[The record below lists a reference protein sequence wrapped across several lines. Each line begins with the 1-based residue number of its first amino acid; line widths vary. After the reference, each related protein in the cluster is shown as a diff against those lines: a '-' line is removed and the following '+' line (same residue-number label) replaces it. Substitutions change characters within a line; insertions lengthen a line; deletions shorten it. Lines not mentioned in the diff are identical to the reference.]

1 MSRMSYPSLEDAWC
15 LGEKESSRQIL
26 TGKHCTCSGGVEDR
40 TQWAQQTALGRGSV
54 SESHTGPLR
63 RGRNCSAAK
72 RWKSIAGRGN
82 RLCKGWK
89 VWRHMLPS
97 EDSKAVRGGWW
108 VGRIEQVE
116 GDGLEKTCE
125 AGTQECGVRR
135 DCEDTLFKA
144 VPFPVD
150 RALLLDSW
158 RLVTPYI
165 PASEGRDAANTF

>member
-1 MSRMSYPSLEDAWC
+1 MLQDLGARDGSGLQRWVGC
-15 LGEKESSRQIL
+15 LTLPWKTPAVLGRKKNQVDRYLQGSIVPALGVWRI
-26 TGKHCTCSGGVEDR
+26 KRSGV
-40 TQWAQQTALGRGSV
+40 QQTALGRGSV

-72 RWKSIAGRGN
+72 RWKSIPGRGN

-97 EDSKAVRGGWW
+97 EDCKAVRWGWW

-125 AGTQECGVRR
+125 AGNQERGVWR

-150 RALLLDSW
+150 RALLLD
-158 RLVTPYI
+158 
-165 PASEGRDAANTF
+165 A